1 MPWQGSL
8 TTLKPW
14 CWTFI
19 SLVMVFSLYDTK
31 LKEQYFLNLVHI
43 RLSYFPIS
51 HAWIPQS
58 EDFCLQKVREIN
70 KNNWCIPFILVAQ
83 TVKNLPAMQETWVWS
98 LGQKG
103 HQEKEWQPTPVFL
116 AGEFHEQRSMA
127 GCRPCG
133 HKQSDRT
140 ARLTLFTFYPDSQI
154 LNILQHALT
163 FSLCEVDIS
172 FSEPFETRLYTLC
185 LNNSVFFLR
194 TRIY

>member
-1 MPWQGSL
+1 MLFCRSNLTSL
-8 TTLKPW
+8 ICPASIQHYRCCTWLRKIYTEYTT
-14 CWTFI
+14 C
-19 SLVMVFSLYDTK
+19 S
-31 LKEQYFLNLVHI
+31 
-43 RLSYFPIS
+43 
-51 HAWIPQS
+51 
-58 EDFCLQKVREIN
+58 
-70 KNNWCIPFILVAQ
+70 LVAQ

-163 FSLCEVDIS
+163 FSLCEIDIS

>member
-1 MPWQGSL
+1 MSFLCSSAGKESACNVADPGSWPWFNSWVRKIPCRRIGYPFQNS
-8 TTLKPW
+8 
-14 CWTFI
+14 
-19 SLVMVFSLYDTK
+19 
-31 LKEQYFLNLVHI
+31 
-43 RLSYFPIS
+43 
-51 HAWIPQS
+51 WIPQS

-103 HQEKEWQPTPVFL
+103 HREKEWQPTPVFL

-140 ARLTLFTFYPDSQI
+140 VRLTLFTFYPDSQI